1 MPLPAPEMTLLS
13 SCHHIL
19 SDPLSPQCFLPFV
32 LLSLFTCFGISS
44 NPTFSRSPSRSPGW
58 NPSLLLPL
66 WMLKAP
72 TAFWTEICMDLWK
85 LASTLWSVACQALT
99 SLRFPRQEHWGELPF
114 LSPGDL
120 RDPGIELVSLALAG
134 GFFTAESHLGSPHT
148 PHTLLQKQELCSVL
162 WGSLDGKGVWGR
174 VDTCTYV
181 WLSRSAMYP
190 TLDNIFNRLY
200 ILQYK
205 INHFKKQQQ
214 QGSLSYTF
222 ITHSTRVFFKRWATY
237 EFDHEP
243 CKTLASAVPIHTHL
257 PLSPPQ
263 PLEAIKPGLCALVF
277 AALVAFTVP
286 VSWPHVYL
294 VVSCFRIN

>member
-1 MPLPAPEMTLLS
+1 
-13 SCHHIL
+13 
-19 SDPLSPQCFLPFV
+19 
-32 LLSLFTCFGISS
+32 
-44 NPTFSRSPSRSPGW
+44 
-58 NPSLLLPL
+58 
-66 WMLKAP
+66 
-72 TAFWTEICMDLWK
+72 MDLAGKIYTTGSIYIHAIILHWRK
-85 LASTLWSVACQALT
+85 KWDWIIVYCVS
-99 SLRFPRQEHWGELPF
+99 SLKML
-114 LSPGDL
+114 
-120 RDPGIELVSLALAG
+120 
-134 GFFTAESHLGSPHT
+134 FFR
-148 PHTLLQKQELCSVL
+148 ELCL
-162 WGSLDGKGVWGR
+162 MLCDSLDGKGVWGR